1 MVLVLIDQD
10 TKRWRRDRLERIFLP
25 FEVETILN
33 ILISY
38 HVQEDQLIWVGNKS
52 GVFTVKSAYYV
63 ARKNMEGCDRGES
76 STGDTQAPLWKKI
89 WHLNIPAKVRIFA
102 WRLCMDAIPTMLNIN
117 KKESM

>member
-38 HVQEDQLIWVGNKS
+38 HVQEDQLIWAGNKS
-52 GVFTVKSAYYV
+52 GVFTVKIAYYV
-63 ARKNMEGCDRGES
+63 ARKNLEGCDRGES
-76 STGDTQAPLWKKI
+76 STGDTQAPLWKKYG
-89 WHLNIPAKVRIFA
+89 
-102 WRLCMDAIPTMLNIN
+102 T
-117 KKESM
+117 